1 MTVAKSALPES
12 EVTWLVTQA
21 CRAPS
26 IHNTQP
32 WRFVWDGHGFDVY
45 ADTRRGL
52 TVSDPDGRELVISC
66 GAALYNLRVALRHRG
81 LDGDV
86 RLLPDPT
93 QSRLLARV
101 VVEAGDPAS
110 RDDRRRFSALVH
122 RHTHRGP
129 FDDRTVPSELE
140 VAFLRAAEAES
151 ARLIYVQIPG
161 QRHRV
166 IDLARQAAAQLDD
179 DERARAET
187 EQWTAAPGSARA
199 DGVPATAFPPRP
211 AWGAD
216 ELAGRDFDLGRS
228 FGLEESTSSTPG
240 LVGVL
245 VTEGDAARDWLEA
258 GQALEHIL
266 LMGAERWVFA
276 ALHSQ
281 ISENAPLRAELRREL
296 STPGHPQMLLRFGY
310 AHNAAA
316 TPRRPA
322 SEVLE
327 VVEPSGVS

>member
-1 MTVAKSALPES
+1 MTVTNPALPES
-12 EVTWLVTQA
+12 EITWLVTQA

-32 WRFVWDGHGFDVY
+32 WRFVWDGEGFDVY

-81 LDGDV
+81 LRGEV
-86 RLLPDPT
+86 RLQPDPT

-101 VVEAGDPAS
+101 AVAPGDPAS
-110 RDDRRRFSALVH
+110 REERRRFAALVH

-129 FDDRTVPSELE
+129 FDDRIVPSDLE
-140 VAFLRAAEAES
+140 VDFLRAAEAES

-179 DERARAET
+179 NERARAET
-187 EQWTAAPGSARA
+187 ELWTAAPGSTRA
-199 DGVPATAFPPRP
+199 DGVPATAYPPRP

-228 FGLEESTSSTPG
+228 FGLEESASSTPG

-245 VTEGDAARDWLEA
+245 VTEGDGARDWMEA

-281 ISENAPLRAELRREL
+281 ISENPPLRAELRREL
-296 STPGHPQMLLRFGY
+296 ATAGYPQMLLRFGY
-310 AHNAAA
+310 AHNAGA

-322 SEVLE
+322 REVLQ
-327 VVEPSGVS
+327 VVEASRIG